1 MKHFFNIR
9 RVLFSLLFLSLLLT
23 AYTLYYKVTYWGFDL
38 KPNKTTDVWIIDA
51 HISFKALGGPV
62 NVYLSTP
69 KTDSEFKILNE
80 DVIAKGYA
88 FKKDENTGRVK
99 LSSSF
104 RKGKQDLYYRLT
116 VYDNEAS
123 LGETKS
129 KEKAK
134 INLPVYDEQQ
144 MQTAEEILAA
154 AEKLEGNTAEQII
167 SVFNQSPLNESVET
181 LLPVK
186 ANLQTRAEYIA
197 DLLALKNIPTRFVR
211 GVKLIEGKKASKAD
225 LMLEAYDGQNWHLFD
240 LRTAAEGLPENFII
254 FQRGDVSLF
263 DVEGGINSQIR
274 FSVLKS
280 VTSSFKMAEHRA
292 DVSATAGYYAFSIY
306 NLPLAE
312 QNILKWL
319 MVFPLG
325 ILVVVLMRNVV
336 GVPTMGTFTPMLVA
350 MSFVQTGFGAGL
362 ICFSI
367 IIAVGIALRGLL
379 SRLNLL
385 LVPRISSVV
394 IFVILIIEAMAV
406 IGHNFDIEV
415 SSSAVYFPIIITAWI
430 IERLSISWE
439 EEGPKNALKEMFW
452 TMVTAIATYA
462 VIASEAIRHF
472 MFAFNEINLVI
483 LFVVMLL
490 GTYTGYRL
498 TELKRFYPLIKQRK

>member
-9 RVLFSLLFLSLLLT
+9 RVLFFLLFLSIILT
-23 AYTLYYKVTYWGFDL
+23 AYTLYYKVKYWGFDL
-38 KPNKTTDVWIIDA
+38 KPNKMTDVWIIDA
-51 HISFKALGGPV
+51 HISFKASGGPV
-62 NVYLSTP
+62 TVFLSTP

-80 DVIAKGYA
+80 DLMAKGYT
-88 FKKDENTGRVK
+88 FEKDEKTGRVK
-99 LSSSF
+99 LTSLS
-104 RKGKQDLYYRLT
+104 RKGKQNLYYRLT
-116 VYDNEAS
+116 VYDNKAS
-123 LGETKS
+123 QGEQKTKQ
-129 KEKAK
+129 KAQ

-144 MQTAEEILAA
+144 MQAAEQILAE
-154 AEKLEGNTAEQII
+154 AEKLQGNTVQQII
-167 SVFNQSPLNESVET
+167 SIFNESPLHESVEA

-186 ANLQTRAEYIA
+186 ASLQTRAEYIS
-197 DLLALKNIPTRFVR
+197 DLLAIKNIPTRLVR
-211 GVKLIEGKKASKAD
+211 GVKLVEGKKAAKAD
-225 LMLEAYDGQNWHLFD
+225 LMMEAFDGKNWRLFN
-240 LRTAAEGLPENFII
+240 LRTAAEGLPEDFII

-263 DVEGGINSQIR
+263 DVEGGTNSQIR

-280 VTSSFKMAEHRA
+280 VTSSLKMAEHRA
-292 DVSATAGYYAFSIY
+292 DITSTAKYYAFSIY
-306 NLPLAE
+306 SLPLAE
-312 QNILKWL
+312 QNTLKWL

-325 ILVVVLMRNVV
+325 ILVIVLMRNVV

-362 ICFSI
+362 VCFSI
-367 IIAVGIALRGLL
+367 IVAVGIALRGLL

-394 IFVILIIEAMAV
+394 IFVILIIQAMAV
-406 IGHNFDIEV
+406 IGHNFDIKV

-439 EEGPKNALKEMFW
+439 EEGPKNAIKEMFW
-452 TMVTAIATYA
+452 TMVTAVATYL
-462 VIASEAIRHF
+462 VIASETIRHF

-483 LFVVMLL
+483 LFIVMLL

-498 TELKRFYPLIKQRK
+498 TELKRFYPLTKGK